1 MTFCVLQCSAAAAEA
16 EEEDDWEEKADQT
29 PRGPAL
35 SAGAQASTSGRKVYT
50 LDWLVKQQNLP
61 QCHEMPNVEQYPE
74 LLEQN
79 WQARA
84 GPMVSLPQSHEFH
97 SCHWVALWS

>member
-1 MTFCVLQCSAAAAEA
+1 MNISVLLCSAAAAEA

-35 SAGAQASTSGRKVYT
+35 SAGAQATTSGRKVYT

-61 QCHEMPNVEQYPE
+61 QCHDMPNVEQYPE

-84 GPMVSLPQSHEFH
+84 GPMVSLLPSHDFP
-97 SCHWVALWS
+97 